1 MLQCLR
7 VQWENLYNLYWLK
20 KKKRE
25 REGEEK
31 VFPVDHKVVCLIT
44 DLWLWQVTFF
54 LILGP
59 DEDLY
64 SYPVV
69 TVLLGY
75 KVL

>member
-20 KKKRE
+20 KK

-31 VFPVDHKVVCLIT
+31 VFLVDHKVVSLTT
-44 DLWLWQVTFF
+44 DLWLWQVTFV